1 MKNDS
6 PILLH
11 IPHASVHIPK
21 EERSRFCLP
30 DLDEELI
37 QMTDRYC
44 DELFAGYD
52 GVVFPVSRLVCD
64 PERFRDD
71 AQESMSRIGMGAV
84 YTKSSS
90 GEPLRRITAEERE
103 GLLRRYYDPHHRRLT
118 AAVDAK
124 LQTYGRCLIV
134 DGHSFHPAP
143 LSYELDIAKLGLR
156 LGETGDAVTL
166 TGIADR
172 VDGWE
177 QDGRLWLR
185 VADYKTGH
193 KKFSFSD
200 LVYGRN
206 MQMLLYLFALCDRAE
221 ALYGR
226 PAEPAGILY
235 VPARDDLLHFDANPE
250 TADAEKERKKGKR
263 RSGIVLYDQAVMQA
277 WEQAAEGE
285 SVYRPVKTRTS
296 DPEIT
301 AEQFDMLRTYVA
313 DRLRAMGDEI
323 RSGAIEACPAWTSE
337 TENAC
342 ARCDYLSVCGF
353 SEGEN
358 GDRYFP
364 TPKLDDRDAW
374 DVIAGG
380 GDLAPQEG
388 GLS

>member
-1 MKNDS
+1 MSD
-6 PILLH
+6 
-11 IPHASVHIPK
+11 
-21 EERSRFCLP
+21 
-30 DLDEELI
+30 
-37 QMTDRYC
+37 
-44 DELFAGYD
+44 DELEA
-52 GVVFPVSRLVCD
+52 
-64 PERFRDD
+64 
-71 AQESMSRIGMGAV
+71 
-84 YTKSSS
+84 
-90 GEPLRRITAEERE
+90 ITQ
-103 GLLRRYYDPHHRRLT
+103 
-118 AAVDAK
+118 AAVDAYVEEK
-124 LQTYGRCLIV
+124 LGGLEDKSPRFRHLFLRLCGDARRIV
-134 DGHSFHPAP
+134 LDTAEEMRRSDFVP
-143 LSYELDIAKLGLR
+143 LSFELDIAKLGLR

-250 TADAEKERKKGKR
+250 TQDAEKERKKGKR

-301 AEQFDMLRTYVA
+301 ADQFDMLRTYVA

-358 GDRYFP
+358 GDRHFP

-374 DVIAGG
+374 DVRASSGG
-380 GDLAPQEG
+380 LAPQEG